1 MERSGKVMSHRS
13 RLSTLVIDCRGDG
26 LAEAMRFW
34 SGALGTEFRS
44 DPDDPR
50 YAVTDRADDEPHL
63 ILQKVDHES
72 RVHLDIETDD
82 KEAER
87 ARLEALGATLVERHP
102 KGFVI
107 MQAPTGQRFCLVD
120 PQRGDWPGD
129 AKEHG

>member
-1 MERSGKVMSHRS
+1 MSHRS
-13 RLSTLVIDCRGDG
+13 RLSTLVIDCRGDD

-102 KGFVI
+102 KGFLI